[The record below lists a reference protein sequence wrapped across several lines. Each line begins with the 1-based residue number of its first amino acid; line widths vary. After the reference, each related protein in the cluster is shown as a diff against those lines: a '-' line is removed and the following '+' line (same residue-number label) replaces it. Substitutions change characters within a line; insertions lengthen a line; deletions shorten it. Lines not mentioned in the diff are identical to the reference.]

1 VGDLRF
7 LLSLLLVLTVATSPA
22 AARLDEL
29 VRDDVPYGAVAEP
42 VAVASYRVQKG
53 DTLWDLGRR
62 FGVDPVLLAAANGL
76 GPEDWL
82 RPGQE
87 LVVPS
92 ESAVHVVRPGESLW
106 SVAVRYGVAVE
117 DLAARNAITAPD
129 RLLAGQ
135 RLIVPGP
142 VARGRVA
149 LQTRLEW
156 PLLGPVTS
164 GFGWREGRRHEG
176 VDLAADYGAPVRA
189 AAAGRVIFAGPRGT
203 YGLAVIVDHGGGVAT
218 LYAHNSRLLVREG
231 DAVRAGEPLALVG
244 STGRA
249 TGPHLH
255 FEVRY
260 YGVPVDPLW
269 VLTGGRA

>member
-1 VGDLRF
+1 MRF
-7 LLSLLLVLTVATSPA
+7 LWCLLLVLTVAASPA

-29 VRDDVPYGAVAEP
+29 VRDDVPYEAVGEP
-42 VAVASYRVQKG
+42 VETISYRVQEG

-62 FGVDPVLLAAANGL
+62 FGVDPLYLAAANGM
-76 GPEDWL
+76 GPNDWL
-82 RPGQE
+82 RTGQE

-92 ESAVHVVRPGESLW
+92 ETAVHVVRPGESLW
-106 SVAVRYGVAVE
+106 SVALRYGVAVE

-142 VARGRVA
+142 VARGRAA
-149 LQTRLEW
+149 LQGRLEW
-156 PLLGPVTS
+156 PLHGPVTS

-176 VDLAADYGAPVRA
+176 VDLAADYGVPVRA

-203 YGLAVIVDHGGGVAT
+203 YGLAVIVDHGGGLAT
-218 LYAHNSRLLVREG
+218 LYAHNARLLVREG
-231 DAVRAGEPLALVG
+231 DAVRAGDAVALVG

-260 YGVPVDPLW
+260 YGVPLDPLW

>member
-1 VGDLRF
+1 MRF
-7 LLSLLLVLTVATSPA
+7 VLCLILLLTVATSPA

-29 VRDDVPYGAVAEP
+29 LREDVPYSPVAEP
-42 VAVASYRVQKG
+42 APTACYRVQRG

-82 RPGQE
+82 WPGQE

-92 ESAVHVVRPGESLW
+92 ETTLHVVQPGESLW
-106 SVAVRYGVAVE
+106 SVASKYGVTVE
-117 DLAARNAITAPD
+117 DLAARNAIALPD
-129 RLLAGQ
+129 RVLVGQ
-135 RLIVPGP
+135 RLVVPGP
-142 VARGRVA
+142 VARGRVS
-149 LQTRLEW
+149 LHTRVEW
-156 PLLGPVTS
+156 PVRGPITS
-164 GFGWREGRRHEG
+164 CFGWREGRRHEG
-176 VDLAADYGAPVRA
+176 VDVAADYGTVVRA
-189 AAAGRVIFAGPRGT
+189 AAPGKVIFAGPRGT
-203 YGLAVIVDHGGGVAT
+203 YGLAVIIDHGGGLAT

-231 DAVRAGEPLALVG
+231 SVVGVGEPVALVG

-249 TGPHLH
+249 NGPHLH